1 MTKKKTESE
10 DTVNSEAT
18 LLSFVQ
24 EIHRVVKKGEGVV
37 SSIGGDI
44 ARKRAT
50 SGMEAL
56 AEAQEHFIQALI
68 QDK

>member
-1 MTKKKTESE
+1 MTKKKTEIDGSE
-10 DTVNSEAT
+10 SKEAP

-24 EIHRVVKKGEGVV
+24 EIHRVVKKGEAVV
-37 SSIGGDI
+37 ASIGGDI
-44 ARKRAT
+44 SRKRAGD
-50 SGMEAL
+50 GMNAL

>member
-1 MTKKKTESE
+1 MPKKKTETEEAGS
-10 DTVNSEAT
+10 SEAP

-24 EIHRVVKKGEGVV
+24 EIHRVVKKGESVV
-37 SSIGGDI
+37 ASIGGDI

-50 SGMEAL
+50 AGMEAL